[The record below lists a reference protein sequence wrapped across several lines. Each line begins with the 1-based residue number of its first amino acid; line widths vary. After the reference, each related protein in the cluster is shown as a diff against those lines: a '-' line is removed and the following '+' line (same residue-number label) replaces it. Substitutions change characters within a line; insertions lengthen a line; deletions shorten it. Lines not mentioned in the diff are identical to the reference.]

1 MVSWAY
7 SGPARV
13 LAERS
18 HQSAGLVLGCIL
30 AHEIGHLM
38 GLPHSR
44 SGVMKAN
51 LGPDEILQAAI
62 GRLWFTAQD
71 SRVLRDSAGK
81 E

>member
-1 MVSWAY
+1 
-7 SGPARV
+7 
-13 LAERS
+13 
-18 HQSAGLVLGCIL
+18 
-30 AHEIGHLM
+30 
-38 GLPHSR
+38 
-44 SGVMKAN
+44 MKAN